1 MRLTAG
7 VRRLALSWLLGLL
20 AIAGCGGG
28 QSAPSPGRHQAA
40 RRGRAHHR
48 LVLTAASPVPAQGT
62 MVRGAAARRA
72 AVPVLM
78 YHVIKAPPPGTRYPE
93 LWVAP
98 ERFAAEMTA
107 LRDDGYQGVTLLQ
120 VLNAWRTGTALPR
133 RPVVVSFDDGYP
145 SQERGAFPILRHFGW
160 PGVLNLEVHNLGPA
174 GIGVGAVRRLLAAG
188 WEVDSHT
195 VTHPDLTT
203 VDDTRLR
210 AELVTSRRL
219 LRRRLGPGVA
229 TLFCYPSGRYD
240 ARVEAAVRA
249 AGYRAATT
257 TQPGWA
263 TPAVDRFAL
272 PRVRVDGSDDAA
284 TVLAAV
290 RRAEP

>member
-7 VRRLALSWLLGLL
+7 VRRRWLSGLLGLL

-28 QSAPSPGRHQAA
+28 QAAPAPGRHQAA
-40 RRGRAHHR
+40 RPRHADHR
-48 LVLTAASPVPAQGT
+48 LVLTATSPAPARGPLI
-62 MVRGAAARRA
+62 RGAEARRA

-78 YHVIKAPPPGTRYPE
+78 YHVIKAPPPGTPYPE

-98 ERFAAEMTA
+98 ERFSAEMAA
-107 LRDDGYQGVTLLQ
+107 LRSEGYQGVTLLQ
-120 VLNAWRTGTALPR
+120 VLNAWHAGTALPR
-133 RPVVVSFDDGYP
+133 HPVVVSFDDGYP
-145 SQERGAFPILRHFGW
+145 SQSRSAAPVLRRLGW
-160 PGVLNLEVHNLGPA
+160 PGVLNLEVHNLGPE
-174 GIGVGAVRRLLAAG
+174 GIGVHAVRALLAAG

-203 VDDTRLR
+203 VGDARLQS
-210 AELVTSRRL
+210 ELVTSRRL
-219 LRRRLGPGVA
+219 LRRRFGPGVA

-263 TPAVDRFAL
+263 TPAADRFAL

-284 TVLAAV
+284 AVLAAV
-290 RRAEP
+290 RAAGP

>member
-1 MRLTAG
+1 MR
-7 VRRLALSWLLGLL
+7 RPALSCLLGVL

-28 QSAPSPGRHQAA
+28 QGAPAPGRHHAA
-40 RRGRAHHR
+40 RAGRAHHR
-48 LVLTAASPVPAQGT
+48 RLLTASAPAPAQGPL
-62 MVRGAAARRA
+62 VRGAQARRA

-78 YHVIKAPPPGTRYPE
+78 YHVIKAPPPGTPYPE

-98 ERFAAEMTA
+98 ERFSAEMAA
-107 LRDDGYQGVTLLQ
+107 LRRDGYRGVTLLQ
-120 VLNAWRTGTALPR
+120 VLHAWHTGSALPR
-133 RPVVVSFDDGYP
+133 HPVVVSFDDGYL
-145 SQERGAFPILRHFGW
+145 SQERSAFPVLRRLGW
-160 PGVLNLEVHNLGPA
+160 PGVLNLEVNNLGPA
-174 GIGVGAVRRLLAAG
+174 GISVHAVRALLAAG

-203 VDDTRLR
+203 VDDARLR

-219 LRRRLGPGVA
+219 LRRRFGPGVA

-257 TQPGWA
+257 TQPGSA
-263 TPAVDRFAL
+263 TPADDRFAL

-290 RRAEP
+290 RAAAS